1 MKKYYIDIHI
11 KNNGYVLQSKLFST
25 EKQAMKWFVKS
36 FDYVDFA
43 SMTFYLVVADYK
55 KDDFEDY
62 VDIESYNEITKTEFI
77 KELQG

>member
-1 MKKYYIDIHI
+1 MKKYYIDIHV

-25 EKQAMKWFVKS
+25 EKQAKQWFVKS
-36 FDYVDFA
+36 FDFVDFA

-55 KDDFEDY
+55 KDEFEDY

-77 KELQG
+77 KEFQG